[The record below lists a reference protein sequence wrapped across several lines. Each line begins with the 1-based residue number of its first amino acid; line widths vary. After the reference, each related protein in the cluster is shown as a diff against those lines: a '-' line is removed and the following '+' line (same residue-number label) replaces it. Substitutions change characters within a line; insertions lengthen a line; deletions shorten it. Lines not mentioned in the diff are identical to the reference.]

1 MSQMPIDRRPLREQV
16 REEVLLLLE
25 RGEISA
31 DRAINEGQLAARLG
45 VSRTPLREALITLE
59 HEGVIQSHS
68 GKGFR
73 FAPLSRKEF
82 TDLCEILAALEM
94 VALQLSDPA
103 VLEKVAPTLLQKAYE
118 FPDSEAPVGTV
129 ERYDDEW
136 HDLLLSGCT
145 NDRLMELLTSVKVGL
160 RRYEHLEVGQDTMLQ
175 RAAEEH
181 ERIAQCLVDGDL
193 TGAVTALKTNWHSGM
208 ERILELMDALP
219 SARAEEPSSSAA
231 QSERWW
237 VER

>member
-1 MSQMPIDRRPLREQV
+1 MPIDRRPLREQV

-31 DRAINEGQLAARLG
+31 NHAINEGQLAARLG

-82 TDLCEILAALEM
+82 TDLCEVLASLEM
-94 VALQLSDPA
+94 LALQLSDPA
-103 VLEKVAPTLLQKAYE
+103 VLDKVAPTLLRKAYE
-118 FPDSEAPVGTV
+118 FSDSEAPVGTV

-160 RRYEHLEVGQDTMLQ
+160 RRYEHLQVGQDTMLQ

-181 ERIAQCLVDGDL
+181 EQIAQCLVHGDL
-193 TGAVTALKTNWHSGM
+193 AGALTALKQNWHSGM
-208 ERILELMDALP
+208 QRILELMDALP
-219 SARAEEPSSSAA
+219 AASTGDPDGASSR
-231 QSERWW
+231 SERWW
-237 VER
+237 QER